1 MRALI
6 RVFVVLLSACT
17 SGKERLVE
25 FITGMKR
32 EFRAVTH
39 PSPLPEVLPPEGFV
53 CFMRHFAP
61 GCEVNGVDC
70 SPQSGSDLCKKE
82 KKSLLMLF
90 SL

>member
-1 MRALI
+1 MCALI

-32 EFRAVTH
+32 EFRAITH

-61 GCEVNGVDC
+61 G
-70 SPQSGSDLCKKE
+70 
-82 KKSLLMLF
+82 F
-90 SL
+90 